1 MSPVRGVLPAAG
13 LLALAASANAGSLE
27 LAAYVGPGLPTY
39 RQSFQYTASIPA
51 LPLPG
56 VSVQQSGAFTIDTQP
71 AVSFGAGATLYL
83 SDGLGLEARVDTVD
97 VEAEITGGRFEGE
110 RLRGRILSGGSDWQ
124 SLRAD
129 GTTTLNVRLVM
140 ETDDGALIGMTYLGM
155 RHGPKEV
162 MDRIARGENVS
173 PSEYY
178 MRATQYYETASE
190 KYGWLNRIV
199 SVAYGQRMAGGA
211 IYQVFEIL

>member
-1 MSPVRGVLPAAG
+1 MSTNSLMALLPRDM
-13 LLALAASANAGSLE
+13 SAMRYQPLFI
-27 LAAYVGPGLPTY
+27 
-39 RQSFQYTASIPA
+39 FQIEVKP
-51 LPLPG
+51 P
-56 VSVQQSGAFTIDTQP
+56 SVI
-71 AVSFGAGATLYL
+71 GATPGY
-83 SDGLGLEARVDTVD
+83 DRRVG
-97 VEAEITGGRFEGE
+97 EIAGGRFEGE
-110 RLRGRILSGGSDWQ
+110 RLRGKILSGGSDWQ
-124 SLRAD
+124 SLRSD

-140 ETDDGALIGMTYLGM
+140 ETDDGVLIGMTYLGM

-178 MRATQYYETASE
+178 MRATPYYETASE

-199 SVAYGQRMAGGA
+199 SVAYGHRMAGGA